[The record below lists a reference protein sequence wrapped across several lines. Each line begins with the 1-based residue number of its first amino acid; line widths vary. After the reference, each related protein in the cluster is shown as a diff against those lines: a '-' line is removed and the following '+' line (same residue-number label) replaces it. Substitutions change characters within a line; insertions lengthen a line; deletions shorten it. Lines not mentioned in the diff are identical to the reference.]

1 MAITIKPRCDFVVY
15 TYFMN
20 REDIHIQSIFFDP
33 AFWEALKK
41 KLLDF
46 YLYAMVPEQL
56 TGRVKRGIPM
66 YPNIFSYKWLKI
78 ITPGNNV
85 YRFKNYAKSWLSSM
99 PADIYVITEIS
110 HRFVN
115 LILRLFTHLA
125 LQERC
130 ELTGDFLKVA
140 FLTVHHILW
149 TTTEKNNQSLQLSRW
164 WFWWQ
169 LATSDKPVIF

>member
-1 MAITIKPRCDFVVY
+1 MGITRKPWCDFVVY
-15 TYFMN
+15 TNFMN
-20 REDIHIQSIFFDP
+20 REKIHIEIFFFDP
-33 AFWEALKK
+33 TCWEALKI

-46 YLYAMVPEQL
+46 YLYAMVPERL

-66 YPNIFSYKWLKI
+66 YPNIFFYKWLKI

-125 LQERC
+125 LQECC

-140 FLTVHHILW
+140 IFNSSSHLV
-149 TTTEKNNQSLQLSRW
+149 NNYR
-164 WFWWQ
+164 
-169 LATSDKPVIF
+169 AE